1 MQEAAEVATLVD
13 DEAAAPA
20 TVDEPWAVY
29 LLLCN
34 GGKCYIG
41 ISPRPQERF
50 EAHRVG
56 RGGAFTRAHP
66 PQSLAAVVWFENRSA
81 AASMEPRLKALKRA
95 AKLEW
100 FRRFA
105 GTTASRTATLED
117 GMASLAGVTQPAA
130 SGCKLSTVSAASGR
144 YE

>member
-1 MQEAAEVATLVD
+1 MHEAAEVATLGD

-34 GGKCYIG
+34 GGKSYIG

-50 EAHRVG
+50 EAHRAG
-56 RGGAFTRAHP
+56 RGGAFTRAHR

-81 AASMEPRLKALKRA
+81 AASMEPRLKALTRA
-95 AKLEW
+95 AEARVVQAFAADHRLEHRDA
-100 FRRFA
+100 RR
-105 GTTASRTATLED
+105 RD
-117 GMASLAGVTQPAA
+117 GQSCGCNAA
-130 SGCKLSTVSAASGR
+130 CGLWV
-144 YE
+144 